1 MDNVL
6 QQAVENYK
14 RTFTDYYQDP
24 IISVGD
30 IISLNSYLYLHE
42 IAVSVGIL
50 DSGIQDIFIGD
61 VVFCEDDLIVDYI
74 GINTRSDSQARF
86 SKIMILKNKDYYY
99 CHVILDLLYKDN
111 FSNYWKIVHKDMAL
125 EYEMFF

>member
-1 MDNVL
+1 MDDVL